1 MAALDI
7 FLLFDYHGDENLK
20 TWACHI
26 FPISTTVYSE
36 ESFHTTVFVM
46 VIIILIV
53 NYRSNL
59 APKTLQETLFRINHR
74 WYYD

>member
-36 ESFHTTVFVM
+36 ESIPHNS
-46 VIIILIV
+46 ICNG
-53 NYRSNL
+53 NYHPNSQL
-59 APKTLQETLFRINHR
+59 
-74 WYYD
+74 

>member
-36 ESFHTTVFVM
+36 ESIPHNSICNGNYHPNSQLWKQLGSKNTSGD
-46 VIIILIV
+46 IV
-53 NYRSNL
+53 
-59 APKTLQETLFRINHR
+59 
-74 WYYD
+74 